1 MNFSQ
6 NRSKLGYNI
15 LMGDS
20 NAFVSAF
27 TLYRHLK
34 CICSHP
40 SNVVVITIC
49 KVFLMKKFCYK
60 AESKIMFVCPRPP
73 DPQFTPR
80 LEKLYSIFA
89 GEKYFY
95 RLPPKR
101 LIVCQESS
109 FNHTC

>member
-1 MNFSQ
+1 MRQNEYLWSKGSKMDMSQ
-6 NRSKLGYNI
+6 
-15 LMGDS
+15 
-20 NAFVSAF
+20 
-27 TLYRHLK
+27 
-34 CICSHP
+34 
-40 SNVVVITIC
+40 
-49 KVFLMKKFCYK
+49 

-80 LEKLYSIFA
+80 LKKLYCVFA

-101 LIVCQESS
+101 PIACQESG

>member
-1 MNFSQ
+1 M
-6 NRSKLGYNI
+6 
-15 LMGDS
+15 
-20 NAFVSAF
+20 VSE
-27 TLYRHLK
+27 
-34 CICSHP
+34 
-40 SNVVVITIC
+40 
-49 KVFLMKKFCYK
+49 

-80 LEKLYSIFA
+80 LKKLYCVFA

-101 LIVCQESS
+101 PIACQESG

>member
-1 MNFSQ
+1 MLTVSIVKMALTSSVTNQLIESIALK
-6 NRSKLGYNI
+6 KLHAIEMIG
-15 LMGDS
+15 S
-20 NAFVSAF
+20 
-27 TLYRHLK
+27 
-34 CICSHP
+34 IC
-40 SNVVVITIC
+40 
-49 KVFLMKKFCYK
+49 YDK

-80 LEKLYSIFA
+80 LKKLYCVFA

-101 LIVCQESS
+101 LIACQESG